1 MKMTTAERA
10 IYEANLAA
18 QGEELLDVI
27 AKHVE
32 KTGTLDPNV
41 QLGLALRF
49 MVYTM
54 IDTGIT
60 ADEVLTIARDQLPGM
75 HAQIAAALKPTA
87 N

>member
-1 MKMTTAERA
+1 MKMTAAEQT

-18 QGEELLDVI
+18 QGEELLGMI

-49 MVYTM
+49 MAYTM
-54 IDTGIT
+54 IDAGIT
-60 ADEVLTIARDQLPGM
+60 ADEVLAIARDKLPGM
-75 HAQIAAALKPTA
+75 HAQIVAILKPKA